1 MKKIKSILVI
11 IISDAKNIDVIF
23 VRLSTKKELY
33 IDTEK
38 DVIIVI

>member
-1 MKKIKSILVI
+1 MKKINSILVI